1 MARKATNRKTG
12 SGAPQDPTTAEPRRG
27 SADDYMG
34 FLKPLLPGIARTFGR
49 NCEVVLHDFRKPEG
63 SIVAIEGNVTDRHVG
78 GSVSQIGLSIMA
90 EGDDAKDEYIYLTR
104 APNGRVMK
112 STTVPLRDAD
122 GHVFG
127 AFCINYDISDL
138 RMVAGV
144 LEDMIGSPAH
154 PPQQTSFVDDV
165 GKVIS
170 EVIQE
175 EELAIGRRI
184 DHLNRR
190 DRLDLLLALDRRG
203 VFSLQRAVPQVAEH
217 LGVSRATLYADL
229 RETRGDA
236 AGEGEAR
243 TTRRGDRDARS

>member
-1 MARKATNRKTG
+1 
-12 SGAPQDPTTAEPRRG
+12 
-27 SADDYMG
+27 
-34 FLKPLLPGIARTFGR
+34 
-49 NCEVVLHDFRKPEG
+49 
-63 SIVAIEGNVTDRHVG
+63 
-78 GSVSQIGLSIMA
+78 
-90 EGDDAKDEYIYLTR
+90 
-104 APNGRVMK
+104 
-112 STTVPLRDAD
+112 
-122 GHVFG
+122 
-127 AFCINYDISDL
+127 
-138 RMVAGV
+138 
-144 LEDMIGSPAH
+144 
-154 PPQQTSFVDDV
+154 VDDV

-243 TTRRGDRDARS
+243 TTRRGERDGRG

>member
-1 MARKATNRKTG
+1 LAV
-12 SGAPQDPTTAEPRRG
+12 SPAPENMRDGMKPG
-27 SADDYMG
+27 SADDYMA
-34 FLKPLLPGIARTFGR
+34 FLRRLLPAIVQTFGR
-49 NCEVVLHDFRKPEG
+49 NCEVVLHDFRKTDG
-63 SIVAIEGNVTDRHVG
+63 SIVAIEGNVTERHIG

-90 EGDDAKDEYIYLTR
+90 EGDAAKDQYAYLTR

-112 STTVPLRDAD
+112 SVTVPLRDHE

-144 LEDMIGSPAH
+144 LEDIIGSPTQ

-175 EELAIGRRI
+175 EELELGRRI
-184 DHLNRR
+184 DSLNRR
-190 DRLDLLLALDRRG
+190 DRLELLLALDRRG

-217 LGVSRATLYADL
+217 LGVSRATLYSDL
-229 RETRGDA
+229 RTTRGD
-236 AGEGEAR
+236 
-243 TTRRGDRDARS
+243 GDHHNGG